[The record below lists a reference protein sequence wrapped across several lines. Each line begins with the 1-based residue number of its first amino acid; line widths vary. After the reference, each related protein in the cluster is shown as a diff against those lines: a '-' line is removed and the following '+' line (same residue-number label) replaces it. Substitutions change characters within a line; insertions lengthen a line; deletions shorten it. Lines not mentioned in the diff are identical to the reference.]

1 MEEQCSI
8 RRSDSIGPDD
18 FEKEICVAGWVQEVR
33 NLGGISFLIL
43 RDRNG
48 LVQVTAPKK
57 KITQLLMEQISSVPR
72 ESVVS
77 ITGTVKQSNQAKA
90 GYEIIPSRMTVLS
103 AAKSPLPM
111 GVIDK
116 VSVEADTRF
125 NNRYMDLR
133 KPEARAVFEIKDL
146 TLQLLG
152 EYMRT
157 NSFREIFTPKLVA
170 AGAEGGSSLFEVKYF
185 DKKAYLAQSPQLY
198 KQMMMSTGIDRIYEV
213 GPAFRAELSDTVRHV
228 SEFISFDAE
237 MSFIHTQEDVMHMLE
252 GCMDY
257 IFRGV
262 AERGEKLLEKAGAT
276 VVVPK
281 RPYPMLT
288 YTDCI
293 GILQQENFA
302 IKEGDD
308 MGTEAEKLLGDIMMA
323 KGNEMYWIKEFP
335 EEAKPFYIM
344 EKDHTP
350 YSYSFDLDY
359 RGQEMASGGQ
369 REHRYDRL
377 VQRMQKKGLDE
388 RDFEYYLSA
397 FAYGMPPHGGWG
409 LGIERLVVKMLNLG
423 NIREAILFPRD
434 RNRLVP

>member
-1 MEEQCSI
+1 MEEQCMI
-8 RRSDSIGPDD
+8 KRSDSIGPED

-43 RDRNG
+43 RDRSG

-57 KITQLLMEQISSVPR
+57 KISPLLMEQISSVSR

-77 ITGTVKQSNQAKA
+77 ITGVVKASNQAKA
-90 GYEIIPSRMTVLS
+90 GWELIPSLMNILS
-103 AAKSPLPM
+103 EAKSPLPM
-111 GVIDK
+111 GVVDK
-116 VSVEADTRF
+116 VSVEMDTRF
-125 NNRYMDLR
+125 NNRFMDLR

-146 TLQLLG
+146 ALQLLS
-152 EYMRT
+152 EYMRAH
-157 NSFREIFTPKLVA
+157 SFREIFTPKLVA

-185 DKKAYLAQSPQLY
+185 DKKAFLAQSPQLY

-237 MSFIHTQEDVMHMLE
+237 LAFIHTQEEVMLHLE

-262 AERGEKLLEKAGAT
+262 EERGQKLLEKANAQL
-276 VVVPK
+276 VVPK
-281 RPYPMLT
+281 RPYPLLT
-288 YTDCI
+288 YAECI
-293 GILQQENFA
+293 GILQQEGFA

-323 KGNEMYWIKEFP
+323 KGQEMYFIKEFP

-344 EKDHTP
+344 EKDFTP
-350 YSYSFDLDY
+350 YSFSFDLDY

-377 VQRMQKKGLDE
+377 LARMQKKGLNAE
-388 RDFEYYLSA
+388 DFNYYLSA

-409 LGIERLVVKMLNLG
+409 LGIERLVVKMLNLQ